1 MRRRSA
7 PSGVAACRRRTRGQR
22 SQPKPGKR
30 LRASVA
36 QLDPVTSPF
45 LRRKAR
51 RANKSDSGIHSGP
64 KLPQRELFSRRH
76 TDTRL
81 VAECNTWLWREGRGG
96 GGAKATAVS
105 HCPRERHA
113 TTLPSSCCLLLLLV
127 DSSVSASCACRTA
140 GQGSDVTATL
150 LQKTFKAK
158 MTSATS

>member
-22 SQPKPGKR
+22 SEPKPGKR

-51 RANKSDSGIHSGP
+51 RASKSDSGIHSGP

-81 VAECNTWLWREGRGG
+81 VAECNTWLWREGMGG
-96 GGAKATAVS
+96 EGEVPRQPPPVTVRESATRQRSRLPAVFY
-105 HCPRERHA
+105 
-113 TTLPSSCCLLLLLV
+113 SS
-127 DSSVSASCACRTA
+127 SS
-140 GQGSDVTATL
+140 TL
-150 LQKTFKAK
+150 LFLRPARAGPLVKGL
-158 MTSATS
+158 TSQPRCCRRRSKRR